1 MNQDAKGDQHQDRSR
16 GPGAETLSLLRP
28 QKTHTSPGP
37 GNKHILSTNRASQ
50 SQGMIRCRAPFH
62 IITRLQKHVDLT
74 LASS

>member
-16 GPGAETLSLLRP
+16 GPGAKTLWLLRP
-28 QKTHTSPGP
+28 QKTHASPGP
-37 GNKHILSTNRASQ
+37 GNQHILSTNWASQ
-50 SQGMIRCRAPFH
+50 SQGMIRRRAPFH